1 MLLYKNSSG
10 ALPTQIVY
18 VRELASRLERSGVP
32 VLVHAVHPGVTAA
45 GIQRRVQFEGEIFQ
59 LKCP

>member
-45 GIQRRVQFEGEIFQ
+45 GIQR
-59 LKCP
+59 